1 MLLAEPRGVACG
13 FAPGYE
19 LVGLAAR
26 CLTGLSRLTRLSR
39 RTMGG
44 GGTYLWAWAISCDSV
59 RVMNS
64 LIVVPMLCAACAT

>member
-1 MLLAEPRGVACG
+1 MLSEPRGVACG

-26 CLTGLSRLTRLSR
+26 CLTGLSRLTR

-44 GGTYLWAWAISCDSV
+44 GGAAYLWAWAISCDSV